1 VPVAEEPHL
10 FEDFIANRL
19 PALYRYAYVLAGNQ
33 HDAEDLVQEAL
44 TRTGAAWGRVRRKDD
59 PEGYVRTTMARIMA
73 NRWRRPRLEHLVAR
87 PPEQPVE
94 DRELHRLSETD
105 GLDSALAGLPPRMR
119 AVLVLRYYEQLTEE
133 ETARVLGCSRGT
145 VKSQASRALAKLRV
159 RMLPH
164 DHALQEDRRG

>member
-1 VPVAEEPHL
+1 V
-10 FEDFIANRL
+10 NRL
-19 PALYRYAYVLAGNQ
+19 PALYRYAYVLTGNQ

-73 NRWRRPRLEHLVAR
+73 NRWRRPRLEYLVAR
-87 PPEQPVE
+87 PPEEPVE

-119 AVLVLRYYEQLTEE
+119 AVLVLRYYEQLTEA

-159 RMLPH
+159 TMLPA
-164 DHALQEDRRG
+164 DQSLQEGRHG